1 VNLVDYGF
9 RLPSALDNRPLTFNE
24 FEAML
29 NQVVFV
35 SATPSDYELRKSEGV
50 IVEQIIRPTGLLDPQ
65 IEVRPSVN
73 QIDDLLEEIDER
85 VKVSERILVT
95 TLTKRMAE
103 ELSKYLDKA
112 SVKSRYI
119 HAEVM
124 PLDRV
129 EIIRELRL
137 GIFDVLVGVNLLR
150 EGLDL
155 PEVSLV
161 AILDADKEGFLRNV
175 RSLVQTIGRAAR
187 NERGKVIMYADVMT
201 DSMRVAIDETNR
213 RRNIQQEY
221 NRMHGITPV
230 TIKRSRESIMGQTR
244 VADSLKNKKKFYV
257 EPESKSVAA
266 DPIIKYLDESKLET
280 LIKDTRKKMELAA
293 KDLDFL
299 EAARYRDELYEL
311 EDFKEKKKN
320 KSHEK

>member
-1 VNLVDYGF
+1 
-9 RLPSALDNRPLTFNE
+9 
-24 FEAML
+24 
-29 NQVVFV
+29 
-35 SATPSDYELRKSEGV
+35 
-50 IVEQIIRPTGLLDPQ
+50 
-65 IEVRPSVN
+65 
-73 QIDDLLEEIDER
+73 
-85 VKVSERILVT
+85 
-95 TLTKRMAE
+95 MAE